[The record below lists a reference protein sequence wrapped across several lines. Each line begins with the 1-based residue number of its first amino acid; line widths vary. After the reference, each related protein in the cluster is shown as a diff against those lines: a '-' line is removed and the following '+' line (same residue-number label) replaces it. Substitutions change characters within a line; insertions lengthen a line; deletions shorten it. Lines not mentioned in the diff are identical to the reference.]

1 MFIIEAEAR
10 RLILTFTTRLSIN
23 TVILFLI
30 FIVGLFIS
38 GDRVPGCHTE
48 VRRLRHG
55 NYTLV
60 HDTDCTSAEFELDS
74 ILHISCEGI
83 Y

>member
-1 MFIIEAEAR
+1 MV
-10 RLILTFTTRLSIN
+10 LLLTFIR
-23 TVILFLI
+23 
-30 FIVGLFIS
+30 GLFIS

-60 HDTDCTSAEFELDS
+60 HDTDCNSAEFELDS